1 MVTSVNPNAPVARVQ
16 NGEKQSEDSM
26 NGDLTPNE
34 IGMEFVRQYY
44 TLMNEAP
51 DLLYR
56 LYSKE
61 SKFVH
66 GNITGKQQVPIIGQE
81 VIFWIKTLRNLLPN
95 MVGDLTHGSFVSEY
109 QIGD

>member
-1 MVTSVNPNAPVARVQ
+1 MVTSVNPNAPVSRAQ
-16 NGEKQSEDSM
+16 NGEKATEPSL
-26 NGDLTPNE
+26 NGELTPNE

-51 DLLYR
+51 QYLYR

-66 GNITGKQQVPIIGQE
+66 GNITGKHQVPIIGQE
-81 VIFWIKTLRNLLPN
+81 VRAF
-95 MVGDLTHGSFVSEY
+95 D
-109 QIGD
+109 